1 MKEKRNGILK
11 RAGDTMSRMFS
22 GEPRKSAF
30 SRSGGATSFDGA
42 RTSDRLPG
50 MLWSNSTRSINSI
63 LDQELVHLWD
73 HVDDLY
79 RNDSY
84 AASAVNGRVNNV
96 VGRGYGLQARVS
108 PDSVLV
114 PEGAIDRE
122 LANEIN
128 KIIEARWNLACKSP
142 GVSSGYKEV
151 MRLAQR
157 SKALYGESII
167 HYVIS
172 DNEWQPV
179 KLEVIHPRRLADP
192 TGSYVYR
199 NGERVQLTPD
209 EQKNTRMGVRR
220 DPLTGE
226 VLAYY
231 IQTSEVDDT
240 KDMTYMFAEVAAED
254 IIHSFEAKWPGQVR
268 GIPWMA
274 PVVNELK
281 DIKDF
286 AEANLVS
293 EQVSACFSAF
303 IKKSNST
310 PYDEA
315 VANSVDEDSDTGMR
329 IEELEPGMVQYL
341 SSDEDVVFT
350 NPNKPGATLG
360 PYMEWRLRNIAS
372 GLDYPY
378 ELLAKDYSRTTYS
391 SGRLSL
397 IDGRNTFQV
406 WQQDDIREIWSRVYS
421 RFVEALVLH
430 DALPIS
436 ALQYNELKL
445 AVLEHEF
452 VPEGWDWIDP
462 VKDVRASNDSIEGGI
477 NTKSDILA
485 SQGRDYETVLA
496 TRTRERLLEVEADA
510 QVALRRKELEDE
522 YGITLGDAP
531 SEDVT
536 TLEGETSE
544 TSNSNEDKQYE

>member
-1 MKEKRNGILK
+1 MKDKRKGMLK

-22 GEPRKSAF
+22 GEPRKGAF
-30 SRSGGATSFDGA
+30 SRSYGATSFDGA
-42 RTSDRLPG
+42 RTADRLRG
-50 MLWSNSTRSINSI
+50 ALWSNSSRSINSI
-63 LDQELVHLWD
+63 LDQELVDLWD

-96 VGRGYGLQARVS
+96 VGRGYSLQARINPNS
-108 PDSVLV
+108 RLV
-114 PEGAIDRE
+114 ASGAVTQE
-122 LANEIN
+122 LAEELNET
-128 KIIEARWNLACKSP
+128 IEARWKLACKSP
-142 GVSSGYKEV
+142 SVSHGYKEV

-157 SKALYGESII
+157 SKALYGEAIV
-167 HYVIS
+167 HYTVSS
-172 DNEWQPV
+172 DEYQPV
-179 KLEVIHPRRLADP
+179 RVEVIHPRRLADP
-192 TGSYVYR
+192 TGSWVYR
-199 NGERVQLTPD
+199 GGEKVQLTPE
-209 EQKNTRMGVRR
+209 EQKNIRMGIRR

-240 KDMTYMFAEVAAED
+240 KDMTYMFAEVSPSD
-254 IIHSFEAKWPGQVR
+254 IIHSFEVKWPGQIR

-315 VANSVDEDSDTGMR
+315 IANAVDEDESTGMR
-329 IEELEPGMVQYL
+329 IEELEPGTVQYL
-341 SSDEDVVFT
+341 ASDEDVVFT
-350 NPNKPGATLG
+350 NPQKPGATLG

-406 WQQDDIREIWSRVYS
+406 WQQDDIREIWSRVYGK
-421 RFVEALVLH
+421 FVEALIVRGEL
-430 DALPIS
+430 AVS
-436 ALQYNELKL
+436 ATEYKSLKL
-445 AVLEHEF
+445 AALEHEF

-462 VKDVRASNDSIEGGI
+462 VKDVRASNDSIDGGI

-485 SQGRDYETVLA
+485 SQGRDYEAVLA
-496 TRTRERLLEVEADA
+496 TRTKERLLELEADA
-510 QVALRRKELEDE
+510 QVAILRKELEEEHD
-522 YGITLGDAP
+522 IVLGDQP
-531 SEDVT
+531 QEDVT
-536 TLEGETSE
+536 TLEGEVSE
-544 TSNSNEDKQYE
+544 TDNSNEDN